1 MIQEDKE
8 LLLKDLSARLP
19 YGVKV
24 EAKGLLKTIAD
35 DYDDRN
41 IINAYVLNGLNL
53 RDYFKTYS
61 IDCIEK
67 VPLFNRKGVCNIK
80 PYLFPMS
87 SMTEEQKDYIRNR
100 FCYDWD
106 GEPYEIWRYKID
118 IEDAESLVD
127 WFNKNHLDHRGL
139 IPKNLALD
147 ATGLN
152 IY

>member
-1 MIQEDKE
+1 MTQEQKE
-8 LLLKDLSARLP
+8 LLLKDLCGRLP

-24 EAKGLLKTIAD
+24 EAHGLLKTIED
-35 DYDDRN
+35 DYDNRGV
-41 IINAYVLNGLNL
+41 INAHVLNGLNL

-67 VPLFNRKGVCNIK
+67 VPLFNRKGECNIK

-87 SMTEEQKDYIRNR
+87 SMTEEQKKELRTFDSL
-100 FCYDWD
+100 
-106 GEPYEIWRYKID
+106 
-118 IEDAESLVD
+118 DAESTMSLGEWAIQLVD
-127 WFNKNHLDHRGL
+127 FYNKYHLDYRGL
-139 IPKNLALD
+139 IPMGLAID